1 MKEALAF
8 IAAIAVLVL
17 MFLAHPQTTPAVP
30 ATGPTVTAGPP

>member
-8 IAAIAVLVL
+8 IAAIAILVL

-30 ATGPTVTAGPP
+30 VPGPTVTARSP